1 MHSADAVVIPFP
13 LPPGR
18 PRRRARARAVAGQ
31 HPFLPQGSPWELTL
45 LPSPASPGATEPAEP
60 LVFSLSC

>member
-13 LPPGR
+13 APPGS
-18 PRRRARARAVAGQ
+18 PRRRARARAVAAQ

-45 LPSPASPGATEPAEP
+45 LPPPASPEAAPPAEP